1 MADDFDLSTFA
12 KPVNENQVEN
22 PLSIPIWVSQ
32 GSETTKLLYQAVVDR
47 RDSILTKIAQ
57 GESLPINERR
67 IVNRQIAIEQGFDPS
82 LITKRR
88 QPDLVDFI
96 SETNSQLEKG
106 WEGRRKRAKT
116 GIKALSRN
124 ELEKEIKLLRMK
136 NTELEG
142 KFCRDSIHVAL
153 KDCFM
158 ENRLSLSSRIAELE
172 LELEN
177 KQQIIVNLRS
187 ELRKF
192 QVKAV

>member
-1 MADDFDLSTFA
+1 MVDDFDLSTFA

-22 PLSIPIWVSQ
+22 SLTLPIWVSQ
-32 GSETTKLLYQAVVDR
+32 GTESTKLLFQGVVDR
-47 RDSILTKIAQ
+47 RDLILTKIAQ
-57 GESLPINERR
+57 GEALPINERR

-96 SETNSQLEKG
+96 SETNNQLEKV

-124 ELEKEIKLLRMK
+124 ELEKEIKLLRVK
-136 NTELEG
+136 NAELEG
-142 KFCRDSIHVAL
+142 KFCRDSIQVAL

-158 ENRLSLSSRIAELE
+158 EDRLSLSSRIAELE
-172 LELEN
+172 LEQEN
-177 KQQIIVNLRS
+177 KQQTIVNLRN
-187 ELRKF
+187 ELRKY